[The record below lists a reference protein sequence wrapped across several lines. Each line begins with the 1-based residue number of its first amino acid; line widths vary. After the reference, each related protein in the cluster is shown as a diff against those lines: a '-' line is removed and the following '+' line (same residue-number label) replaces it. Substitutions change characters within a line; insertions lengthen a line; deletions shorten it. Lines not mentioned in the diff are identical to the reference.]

1 MKIALVCPASL
12 PATQFGGIVFLAVDL
27 AQEISEMGHNVTIY
41 TTDLDFSNGPNK
53 FNKKLPRIEKF
64 EKFLINRTHV
74 WFSLKLFF
82 VNTSMSK
89 EIENDKP
96 DIIHTIGLRS
106 FQSIIA
112 WRVSKKLNI
121 PLVVSDQGGLTT
133 HPFLA
138 ESGFFLKTLY
148 KIQDFFIKK
157 IINDASVISVANE
170 YEQKIFSSLNKKSRI
185 EIIRNGV
192 NLKKLVSKHNFKE
205 KYQINSNFILFVG
218 RFSKSKGIETLI
230 NAFSIV
236 KNKLKDSNIH
246 LVIMG
251 VDFGYQAEMEKLIK
265 KLNLS
270 EEIKV
275 IKNPPRDDVI
285 SAYGESEFLVLPSQW
300 ELSPLV
306 PLESFAF
313 KKPVI
318 STNSHGIPYTVQNNK
333 NGILVEP
340 ENSLELSNAIIK
352 LLNDSELREKLG
364 QSGYNFVNEECNCV
378 SMAKNSLKLYEDI
391 LEEMQNKLN
400 NE

>member
-41 TTDLDFSNGPNK
+41 TTDLDFSNGSNK

-138 ESGFFLKTLY
+138 ESGFFLKILY

-340 ENSLELSNAIIK
+340 ENSLELSNAIVK

-391 LEEMQNKLN
+391 LEEMQNELN